1 METFNIFPLNHY
13 PILQVSYALL
23 IISTIPFA
31 LSEIKNSHIID
42 DSRDMIYFHKFGF
55 SQHGQASISI
65 KDVSWKSKDHKAQF
79 NASSMGFVLLNDS
92 SFDSFLKETI
102 YIKDFCILSSHYVKV
117 LFTFEKLTTN
127 SSTYNVSTAIDG
139 PSRNGLI
146 FGNCQREFEV
156 SMDVHT
162 EMYNVRHGEKDFL
175 PVEQTELPM
184 ILFLI
189 FITYTIFFIIWVLTC
204 IIQRTAI
211 EKIHIIMGA
220 LLLFKTLNM
229 LCAFEDKIY
238 VRKTGAPPL
247 GWDVAY
253 YVFGL
258 FQGIILFTVIV
269 LIGTGWSFLKP
280 YLQEREKKVLMVV
293 IPLQILENIA
303 YVIQEQTVPKTIAWF
318 QWHDTLLV
326 IDIMCCGA
334 VFFPIY
340 WSITGLKEASKTDG
354 KAART
359 LEKLTLFKKV
369 YIVIVVYMY
378 FTRVGVLE
386 IGGLVDYRY
395 SWVLNALE
403 EGASFA
409 FFVFLFYNFKPI
421 ERNPY
426 LVIDEEEENDARNL
440 LETDRFGDTFGL

>member
-162 EMYNVRHGEKDFL
+162 EMYNVRH
-175 PVEQTELPM
+175 
-184 ILFLI
+184 
-189 FITYTIFFIIWVLTC
+189 
-204 IIQRTAI
+204 
-211 EKIHIIMGA
+211 
-220 LLLFKTLNM
+220 
-229 LCAFEDKIY
+229 DKIY

-253 YVFGL
+253 YVVWVVPGNKQFQKQLLGL
-258 FQGIILFTVIV
+258 
-269 LIGTGWSFLKP
+269 
-280 YLQEREKKVLMVV
+280 
-293 IPLQILENIA
+293 
-303 YVIQEQTVPKTIAWF
+303 

>member
-1 METFNIFPLNHY
+1 MRGRGRGNLVAEREIGVARLRRRLRVASLAPPLPTVAFTLSTVCSATRRNIFGKSEMDKPPASRYGNVDTTVTARMFNAHEET
-13 PILQVSYALL
+13 VSHDRETRVGLSIGAPRMVAQQSLRLGVVRLTLWAPSLSSLINLL
-23 IISTIPFA
+23 SRH
-31 LSEIKNSHIID
+31 KNSHIID
-42 DSRDMIYFHKFGF
+42 DSRGMIYFHKFGF

-146 FGNCQREFEV
+146 FGLEFW
-156 SMDVHT
+156 
-162 EMYNVRHGEKDFL
+162 K
-175 PVEQTELPM
+175 
-184 ILFLI
+184 
-189 FITYTIFFIIWVLTC
+189 
-204 IIQRTAI
+204 
-211 EKIHIIMGA
+211 
-220 LLLFKTLNM
+220 
-229 LCAFEDKIY
+229 
-238 VRKTGAPPL
+238 
-247 GWDVAY
+247 
-253 YVFGL
+253 
-258 FQGIILFTVIV
+258 
-269 LIGTGWSFLKP
+269 
-280 YLQEREKKVLMVV
+280 
-293 IPLQILENIA
+293 
-303 YVIQEQTVPKTIAWF
+303 
-318 QWHDTLLV
+318 
-326 IDIMCCGA
+326 
-334 VFFPIY
+334 
-340 WSITGLKEASKTDG
+340 
-354 KAART
+354 
-359 LEKLTLFKKV
+359 
-369 YIVIVVYMY
+369 
-378 FTRVGVLE
+378 

>member
-1 METFNIFPLNHY
+1 MTP
-13 PILQVSYALL
+13 V
-23 IISTIPFA
+23 
-31 LSEIKNSHIID
+31 
-42 DSRDMIYFHKFGF
+42 DMIYFHKFGF

-146 FGNCQREFEV
+146 F
-156 SMDVHT
+156 
-162 EMYNVRHGEKDFL
+162 
-175 PVEQTELPM
+175 
-184 ILFLI
+184 
-189 FITYTIFFIIWVLTC
+189 
-204 IIQRTAI
+204 
-211 EKIHIIMGA
+211 
-220 LLLFKTLNM
+220 
-229 LCAFEDKIY
+229 
-238 VRKTGAPPL
+238 
-247 GWDVAY
+247 
-253 YVFGL
+253 
-258 FQGIILFTVIV
+258 
-269 LIGTGWSFLKP
+269 
-280 YLQEREKKVLMVV
+280 
-293 IPLQILENIA
+293 
-303 YVIQEQTVPKTIAWF
+303 
-318 QWHDTLLV
+318 
-326 IDIMCCGA
+326 
-334 VFFPIY
+334 
-340 WSITGLKEASKTDG
+340 GLKEASKTDG

>member
-42 DSRDMIYFHKFGF
+42 DSRGMIYFHKFRF

-156 SMDVHT
+156 SMDVHIRDVQWL
-162 EMYNVRHGEKDFL
+162 EFWKLAAWLVWWRG
-175 PVEQTELPM
+175 
-184 ILFLI
+184 LI
-189 FITYTIFFIIWVLTC
+189 
-204 IIQRTAI
+204 
-211 EKIHIIMGA
+211 M
-220 LLLFKTLNM
+220 
-229 LCAFEDKIY
+229 
-238 VRKTGAPPL
+238 
-247 GWDVAY
+247 
-253 YVFGL
+253 
-258 FQGIILFTVIV
+258 V
-269 LIGTGWSFLKP
+269 LIS
-280 YLQEREKKVLMVV
+280 
-293 IPLQILENIA
+293 
-303 YVIQEQTVPKTIAWF
+303 
-318 QWHDTLLV
+318 
-326 IDIMCCGA
+326 
-334 VFFPIY
+334 
-340 WSITGLKEASKTDG
+340 
-354 KAART
+354 
-359 LEKLTLFKKV
+359 
-369 YIVIVVYMY
+369 
-378 FTRVGVLE
+378 
-386 IGGLVDYRY
+386 
-395 SWVLNALE
+395 SWVLNALK

>member
-79 NASSMGFVLLNDS
+79 NASSMGFVLLNYS

-139 PSRNGLI
+139 PSRNSLI

-175 PVEQTELPM
+175 PVELTELPM
-184 ILFLI
+184 IFSSYLA
-189 FITYTIFFIIWVLTC
+189 
-204 IIQRTAI
+204 AI

-318 QWHDTLLV
+318 QWHNTLLV

-386 IGGLVDYRY
+386 IGGLVNYRY
-395 SWVLNALE
+395 WWVLNALD
-403 EGASFA
+403 EGARFA
-409 FFVFLFYNFKPI
+409 FYVFLFYNFKPI

>member
-13 PILQVSYALL
+13 PILQLSYALL

-117 LFTFEKLTTN
+117 LFTFEKLTTK
-127 SSTYNVSTAIDG
+127 SSTYIVSTAIDG

-189 FITYTIFFIIWVLTC
+189 FITYIQFFSLY
-204 IIQRTAI
+204 
-211 EKIHIIMGA
+211 G
-220 LLLFKTLNM
+220 F
-229 LCAFEDKIY
+229 
-238 VRKTGAPPL
+238 
-247 GWDVAY
+247 
-253 YVFGL
+253 
-258 FQGIILFTVIV
+258 
-269 LIGTGWSFLKP
+269 
-280 YLQEREKKVLMVV
+280 
-293 IPLQILENIA
+293 
-303 YVIQEQTVPKTIAWF
+303 
-318 QWHDTLLV
+318 
-326 IDIMCCGA
+326 
-334 VFFPIY
+334 
-340 WSITGLKEASKTDG
+340 
-354 KAART
+354 
-359 LEKLTLFKKV
+359 
-369 YIVIVVYMY
+369 
-378 FTRVGVLE
+378 
-386 IGGLVDYRY
+386 
-395 SWVLNALE
+395 
-403 EGASFA
+403 
-409 FFVFLFYNFKPI
+409 
-421 ERNPY
+421 
-426 LVIDEEEENDARNL
+426 
-440 LETDRFGDTFGL
+440 